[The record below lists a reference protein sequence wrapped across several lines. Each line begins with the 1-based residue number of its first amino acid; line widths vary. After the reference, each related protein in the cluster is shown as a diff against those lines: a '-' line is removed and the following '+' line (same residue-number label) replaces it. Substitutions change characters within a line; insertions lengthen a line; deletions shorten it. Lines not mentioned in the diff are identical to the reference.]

1 MVKVVIF
8 IYLCPLLLKNM
19 RSFLETFGRYILL
32 MRKVFTRPDRMSVF
46 WRQLVLET
54 EKLGMSS
61 IAIVAIIS
69 VFIGA
74 VIALQSS
81 FNMASPLIPKMYV
94 GFMTRETMVL
104 EFSST
109 MIALILAG
117 KIGSNIASEIGSMR
131 ITEQIDAMEIM
142 GVNSANY
149 LILPKIIAAT
159 VFNPLLVILSFVLGL
174 VGGWFIVAVTGII
187 TLSQYIDGL
196 QMEFNNFY
204 LTYSMIKM
212 GVFSF
217 IITSV
222 SAFFGYYAFGGSL
235 DVGRSSTQ
243 AIVACCVAILVA
255 NLVLT
260 QLLL

>member
-1 MVKVVIF
+1 
-8 IYLCPLLLKNM
+8 M
-19 RSFLETFGRYILL
+19 RSFFELFGRYMLL

-46 WRQLVLET
+46 WKQLIFET
-54 EKLGMSS
+54 EKLGLSS

-81 FNMASPLIPKMYV
+81 FNIVSPLIPKMYV

-149 LILPKIIAAT
+149 LILPKIVAAT
-159 VFNPLLVILSFVLGL
+159 LFNPFLMLMSFIVGLL
-174 VGGWFIVAVTGII
+174 GGWLIVAMTGVI
-187 TLSQYIDGL
+187 TISQYVDGL
-196 QMEFNNFY
+196 QMEFKTFY
-204 LTYSMIKM
+204 ITYSMIKM
-212 GVFSF
+212 AVFSF

-235 DVGRSSTQ
+235 HVGRSSTQ
-243 AIVACCVAILVA
+243 AIVACCIAILIF
-255 NLVLT
+255 NLILT

>member
-1 MVKVVIF
+1 
-8 IYLCPLLLKNM
+8 M
-19 RSFLETFGRYILL
+19 RTFLELFGRYILL
-32 MRKVFTRPDRMSVF
+32 MRKVFTRPDRMSLF

-54 EKLGMSS
+54 EKLGLSS

-69 VFIGA
+69 IFIGA
-74 VIALQSS
+74 VIALQTS
-81 FNMASPLIPKMYV
+81 FNIVSPLIPKMYV
-94 GFMTRETMVL
+94 GFMTRETMAL

-109 MIALILAG
+109 MVALILAG

-149 LILPKIIAAT
+149 LILPKIVAAT
-159 VFNPLLVILSFVLGL
+159 VFNPLLTIMSFVVGL
-174 VGGWFIVAVTGII
+174 FGGWLIVSATGVITVT
-187 TLSQYIDGL
+187 QYVDGL
-196 QMEFNNFY
+196 QMDFNPFY
-204 LTYSMIKM
+204 VTYSVIKM
-212 GVFSF
+212 AVFNL

-235 DVGRSSTQ
+235 DVGRSSTR
-243 AIVACCVAILVA
+243 AIVACCVTILIF
-255 NLVLT
+255 NLILT